1 MDRLVGQL
9 WCMAMPDTALL
20 DTLLAGLSG
29 RNATSCIL
37 RRAQQAA
44 YAPGQYT
51 KSVRTSL
58 FPTYLDLSSTV
69 KPADLWEA
77 CGLPVVGG
85 EENSSAA
92 LEASIMDPRTELMQI
107 LAAQKSAIEHAEPP
121 KAYIYASANDYSLLR
136 DAIKDFL
143 IQVDTIVSSTELK
156 ELAFE
161 LTTGTTAPPSIIAP
175 LQDMRSKLER
185 LARFRE
191 TLSRHRTAAADL
203 EAVLEHVPRL
213 EPLAIPIPDSSIT

>member
-1 MDRLVGQL
+1 
-9 WCMAMPDTALL
+9 
-20 DTLLAGLSG
+20 
-29 RNATSCIL
+29 
-37 RRAQQAA
+37 
-44 YAPGQYT
+44 
-51 KSVRTSL
+51 
-58 FPTYLDLSSTV
+58 
-69 KPADLWEA
+69 
-77 CGLPVVGG
+77 
-85 EENSSAA
+85 
-92 LEASIMDPRTELMQI
+92 MDPRTELMQI

-185 LARFRE
+185 LAC
-191 TLSRHRTAAADL
+191 SGK
-203 EAVLEHVPRL
+203 
-213 EPLAIPIPDSSIT
+213 PLAGIARPQPTLRRYWNMFPDWSH